1 MTSLQDVSWPLR
13 TERLTIRRALESDAA
28 AFQAYRRLPEVSDW
42 LPRLSTDLGN
52 VEERFGEEEFLTRTF
67 FMELDGQVVGDLYL
81 SLSDAWA
88 QAEVQDRTVD
98 AQAEIGWAL
107 DPAYQGRGLALE
119 GARRLLALC
128 FEELGVHR
136 VIAVCFAGNEASWRL
151 MEKLGMR
158 REAHTVKDSLHRE
171 RGWLDGYS
179 YALLADEWAQHP
191 SGQESM
197 ASDGQATEAEL

>member
-1 MTSLQDVSWPLR
+1 MTSIDNVSWPLR
-13 TERLTIRRALESDAA
+13 TERLSIRRAEESDAA
-28 AFQAYRRLPEVSDW
+28 AFQGYRLRPEVSDW
-42 LPRLSTDLGN
+42 LPRLSTDLAN
-52 VEERFGEEEFLTRTF
+52 VEERFREEEFRKRTF
-67 FMELDGQVVGDLYL
+67 MIEMDGQVVGDLYL

-119 GARRLLALC
+119 AARRLMALC

-136 VIAVCFAGNEASWRL
+136 VIAVCFADNETSWRL

-158 REAHTVKDSLHRE
+158 REAHTVRDSLHRE

-179 YALLADEWAQHP
+179 YALLADEWSARRAA
-191 SGQESM
+191 GEG
-197 ASDGQATEAEL
+197 A

>member
-1 MTSLQDVSWPLR
+1 MTSIDDVSWPLR
-13 TERLTIRRALESDAA
+13 TERLSIRPAEESDAA
-28 AFQAYRRLPEVSDW
+28 AFQGYRQRPEVSDW
-42 LPRLSTDLGN
+42 LPRLSTDLAN
-52 VEERFGEEEFLTRTF
+52 VEERFGEEEFRKRTF
-67 FMELDGQVVGDLYL
+67 MVEMDGQVVGDLYL

-119 GARRLLALC
+119 AARRLMALC

-136 VIAVCFAGNEASWRL
+136 VIALCFADNESSWRL

-158 REAHTVKDSLHRE
+158 REAHTVRDSLHRD

-179 YALLADEWAQHP
+179 YALLADEW
-191 SGQESM
+191 S
-197 ASDGQATEAEL
+197 ASEGGG

>member
-1 MTSLQDVSWPLR
+1 MTSIDNVSWPLR
-13 TERLTIRRALESDAA
+13 TERLSVRRAEEADAA
-28 AFQAYRRLPEVSDW
+28 AFQGYRQRPEVSDW
-42 LPRLSTDLGN
+42 LPRLSTDLAN
-52 VEERFGEEEFLTRTF
+52 VEERFREEEFRKRTF
-67 FMELDGQVVGDLYL
+67 MIEMDGQVVGDLYL

-119 GARRLLALC
+119 AARRLMALC

-136 VIAVCFAGNEASWRL
+136 VIAVCFADNETSWRL

-158 REAHTVKDSLHRE
+158 REAHTVRDSLHRE

-179 YALLADEWAQHP
+179 YALLADEWSARR
-191 SGQESM
+191 
-197 ASDGQATEAEL
+197 ASAEQA